1 MLPKTWYLFNRR
13 KNDHRR
19 AAINVGTM
27 FKITDGT
34 IHFMLDYSQCTDL
47 ELKINVSS
55 KSKEM
60 GHISAYLYDYAME
73 LPTAVASIKVEH
85 HEYTFLCRL
94 MEKKSWE
101 DCQGL

>member
-1 MLPKTWYLFNRR
+1 
-13 KNDHRR
+13 
-19 AAINVGTM
+19 
-27 FKITDGT
+27 
-34 IHFMLDYSQCTDL
+34 MLDCNQCIDL

-73 LPTAVASIKVEH
+73 LPRSVESIKVEH
-85 HEYTFLCRL
+85 REYTFLCML
-94 MEKKSWE
+94 IEKKSWE